1 MRSVLKNK
9 YLFYG
14 VFISILA
21 LGLWLRLKNIDQRP
35 MHGDEANQAYRF
47 EMLFEDNDFKY
58 EPIDFHGPTLYY
70 LTLPSAWLSGLEKYE
85 DSEKVHFRGVPVFF
99 SILTA
104 LGVFLF
110 IDVLGRKGVLIM
122 SLLIMVSPAMVYYST
137 YYIQET
143 LLVCF
148 TLYFLGGLW
157 RYWRKPAM
165 KWAVLTG
172 VSLGLMHATKETFVL
187 ALGALA
193 LCIGFECYKQ
203 KSFDLSKFKNKYSLA
218 CFFSAL
224 IVSVMFYS
232 SFFTNPKGPV
242 DSVTAFVHQVKRGLG
257 ANDFEERFTS
267 GEGHKKP
274 FNYYFSTIAGSYPGK
289 VSSNI
294 KRIWRNSVARPIT
307 EIFFLIFPF
316 LGFLALPKKGARSRK
331 IFIMAFIY
339 TLSLAVVYSLIPYKT
354 PWCMLS
360 FLCGFAFLGA
370 MSLRFLTD
378 RPGKYAHKVIAL
390 IGVLMII
397 DLCRQSTLVNAEEFC
412 VSDRNPYAYVQPF
425 YDLEDLSVRIEEI
438 SKLEGQEYKM
448 PIHFF
453 TPEYWPLPWYLKKF
467 EKVGYWEKEVP
478 EINPE
483 KMPVIVT
490 TPDREELVNKLEKTH
505 FPEYRGRMPGYH
517 LLVFY
522 RKDLWDKYNETP

>member
-1 MRSVLKNK
+1 MRPVLKNK
-9 YLFYG
+9 YFFYS
-14 VFISILA
+14 VFVLILA

-47 EMLFEDNDFKY
+47 EMLFEENDFKY

-70 LTLPSAWLSGLEKYE
+70 LTLPSAWFSGLEKYE
-85 DSEKVHFRGVPVFF
+85 ESTKAHFRGVPVFF

-157 RYWRKPAM
+157 RYWRKPSM
-165 KWAVLTG
+165 KWAILAG
-172 VSLGLMHATKETFVL
+172 ASLGLMHATKETFIL

-193 LCIGFECYKQ
+193 LCIVYECYRLKT
-203 KSFDLSKFKNKYSLA
+203 FDLSKFKNKYSVA
-218 CFFSAL
+218 GFFAAL

-274 FNYYFSTIAGSYPGK
+274 FNYYISTIWGKYPGK

-294 KRIWRNSVARPIT
+294 RKVWRNEFSRPIT
-307 EIFFLIFPF
+307 EIFFLIFP
-316 LGFLALPKKGARSRK
+316 LIGLLVLPKKGSRSRRL
-331 IFIMAFIY
+331 FILGIIY
-339 TLSLAVVYSLIPYKT
+339 TLSLAAVYSLIPYKT

-360 FLCGFAFLGA
+360 FLCGFAFLAA
-370 MSLRFLTD
+370 MSLRFISDNL
-378 RPGKYAHKVIAL
+378 GCHFNKAFAL
-390 IGVLMII
+390 VAVLMIF
-397 DLCRQSTLVNAEEFC
+397 DLGRQSSIVNAEGFC
-412 VSDRNPYAYVQPF
+412 VTDRNPYAYVQPYF
-425 YDLEDLSVRIEEI
+425 DVEEMSVRIEEI
-438 SKLEGQEYKM
+438 SEVEGSKYEM
-448 PIHFF
+448 PIHFL

-467 EKVGYWEKEVP
+467 KNIGYWEKEIP
-478 EINPE
+478 EINPK

-490 TPDREELVNKLEKTH
+490 TPDREELVRELEKTY
-505 FPEYRGRMPGYH
+505 FLERRGRMPGYE

-522 RKDLWDKYNETP
+522 RKDLWDKYNARP